1 MKQLSRDPSSRT
13 RFLKAEA
20 RANEKSGGGV
30 SSITIK
36 PIGGPAGSAGKG
48 GGGFKKGGF
57 KAAFGSAGADEGGR
71 DGDAK
76 SEIKG
81 EGEIV
86 MGGLGGKG
94 EGDAPQIDSGEK
106 SNDEEEG
113 DWDGEGMYD
122 PKQPTGCW
130 AGCPGLLTA

>member
-36 PIGGPAGSAGKG
+36 PIGSSTG

-57 KAAFGSAGADEGGR
+57 KAAFGSAVEEGGGGETKSETKGKGDEERVDLKGGENSDEGE
-71 DGDAK
+71 A
-76 SEIKG
+76 E
-81 EGEIV
+81 E
-86 MGGLGGKG
+86 
-94 EGDAPQIDSGEK
+94 Q
-106 SNDEEEG
+106 DEM
-113 DWDGEGMYD
+113 DWDGESMYD

-130 AGCPGLLTA
+130 AGCPGLHA